1 MKLGFCQWSNIIIWL
16 RKVSKQL
23 FRRWTHLKTKIV
35 SKARVRPLLVWPP
48 EWNRRPPGEREHFS
62 ENYCE
67 EPPQTQTIS
76 PEHTRL
82 QKADGFWED
91 RKTKDFWIFQ
101 NLCNKKAII
110 DATQHLT
117 IIPSL
122 YMVGLKVIRQL
133 IVAQSC
139 LILCDPVNCD
149 PPDFPGDQKTKP
161 RNMQETK
168 PKNTDTYHEPLLHTH
183 KHK

>member
-35 SKARVRPLLVWPP
+35 SKERVRPLLVWPP
-48 EWNRRPPGEREHFS
+48 EWNGRPPGEREHFS

-67 EPPQTQTIS
+67 EQPQTQTIS

-91 RKTKDFWIFQ
+91 RKTRLLDISKSLQQESNYWCYPALNYYTITVHDWFKDD
-101 NLCNKKAII
+101 KTTYSRSVVS
-110 DATQHLT
+110 D
-117 IIPSL
+117 SL
-122 YMVGLKVIRQL
+122 RPLKL
-133 IVAQSC
+133 
-139 LILCDPVNCD
+139 
-149 PPDFPGDQKTKP
+149 
-161 RNMQETK
+161 
-168 PKNTDTYHEPLLHTH
+168 
-183 KHK
+183 